1 MDRLNSELQQR
12 VVIAD
17 KGKLGTIEDE
27 VESGTVT
34 AFLASGVSR
43 PCKCDP

>member
-27 VESGTVT
+27 VESDTT
-34 AFLASGVSR
+34 PLASDESR
-43 PCKCDP
+43 PCKRHP